1 MTSRARR
8 RAFYETDFYAGIGG
22 AAGPV
27 GLDVTYT
34 AYMSPRGSWGTV
46 KELAL
51 GFSVDNVAAP
61 YATIAFEMSGNA
73 AGDSGGTYF
82 ELGIEP
88 SAPLDDAPVSLSFP
102 IAIGMSPSNYYNPG
116 GVNYAFGFFSAGAS
130 IGIPLAVPAQLR
142 RVGNWARRQRTGVRR
157 RTQADQRGR
166 QRDEDH
172 RPVRSEPRLL
182 AVCAARHWDSAF
194 LLGGGRQRQES
205 EERQPPAPASCRV
218 RLIKYAGCGVAE
230 AHGRRVAPVIE
241 VPGRLRGRRFARQLA
256 RTSMPHTDHG
266 PSPSAV
272 GSPGALSDLSGRLAK
287 AREELSAEAVRARA
301 GVRTLRRYS
310 SRIDGILKDIHG
322 AARELTDKPTALI
335 PLGGY
340 GRRHLCQYSDIDLL
354 IVVDGAI
361 GAPEERFLRAI
372 LHPLWDLGLE
382 VGHQVRQFSE
392 FAEPETDNPEYLA
405 ALLDSRFLVGDREV
419 FDRFTEACLTAESPW
434 RAPMRAALID
444 LARQRHGQFN
454 HTVFQLEP
462 DIKDAPGGLR
472 DATAIRLLARMAS
485 GAPGQPYMD
494 VGRVDEAEDFM
505 LRVRSILHMERG
517 HNLNVLAHGLQET
530 VAQHFGSPGDE
541 KRRQVELLMSTYY
554 HHARRIDR
562 SMATVLKSSQAPPD
576 RHQTVKPIGNDL
588 ECAWDGIRFV
598 DGTLASLQPHSWLR
612 PFEAALE
619 EDVDVSEQVLTCIER
634 HGERYTPESFFPAAE
649 ERDRL
654 LRVLRPRPGLYD
666 RLSDMHGRGLLGRMF
681 PEFQKVYCLVVR
693 DFYHKYTVDEHTLR
707 TIRAVEAL
715 CAPRTASRKR
725 FAAVLRELEQPEL
738 LVLALLFH
746 DVGKWTNKNHSE
758 EGVRMAIGALRRIR
772 LPEKAI
778 ATVEFLIRHHLQM
791 SVLAF
796 RRDVEDPKTAT
807 QFARLVGTEER
818 LKLLCLL
825 TLADVD
831 AVSPGVMT
839 PWKEEM
845 LWRLYVDTYNRLT
858 LGYSDDA
865 IDDAGA
871 VRNELSAQR
880 PPDVSQADLDTFIE
894 GLPRRY
900 LRIVD
905 RPRVYEHVRLTRG
918 LQPREVRSLLE
929 QKDAAWELSTIRA
942 GPARPVREGVRRP
955 VVLRHGHP
963 AGPGDDQP
971 ARPRPGHLPVRRPGR
986 LSAAEPGGARRA
998 HGAARGRDR
1007 RTGGHRR
1014 QAAGALG
1021 VAVDQ
1026 PLPATRHADRALQQP
1041 LFPAFHGP
1049 RSGDPER
1056 LGPALS
1062 SQPRPVRPRLRHRPR
1077 PDLDRGRAGHRRL
1090 SHHEGPREAV
1100 GRRPGDAEGR
1110 VAAGPRHELVT
1121 CVHISP

>member
-1 MTSRARR
+1 
-8 RAFYETDFYAGIGG
+8 
-22 AAGPV
+22 
-27 GLDVTYT
+27 
-34 AYMSPRGSWGTV
+34 
-46 KELAL
+46 
-51 GFSVDNVAAP
+51 
-61 YATIAFEMSGNA
+61 
-73 AGDSGGTYF
+73 
-82 ELGIEP
+82 
-88 SAPLDDAPVSLSFP
+88 
-102 IAIGMSPSNYYNPG
+102 
-116 GVNYAFGFFSAGAS
+116 
-130 IGIPLAVPAQLR
+130 
-142 RVGNWARRQRTGVRR
+142 
-157 RTQADQRGR
+157 
-166 QRDEDH
+166 
-172 RPVRSEPRLL
+172 
-182 AVCAARHWDSAF
+182 
-194 LLGGGRQRQES
+194 
-205 EERQPPAPASCRV
+205 
-218 RLIKYAGCGVAE
+218 
-230 AHGRRVAPVIE
+230 
-241 VPGRLRGRRFARQLA
+241 
-256 RTSMPHTDHG
+256 
-266 PSPSAV
+266 
-272 GSPGALSDLSGRLAK
+272 
-287 AREELSAEAVRARA
+287 
-301 GVRTLRRYS
+301 
-310 SRIDGILKDIHG
+310 
-322 AARELTDKPTALI
+322 
-335 PLGGY
+335 
-340 GRRHLCQYSDIDLL
+340 
-354 IVVDGAI
+354 
-361 GAPEERFLRAI
+361 
-372 LHPLWDLGLE
+372 
-382 VGHQVRQFSE
+382 
-392 FAEPETDNPEYLA
+392 
-405 ALLDSRFLVGDREV
+405 
-419 FDRFTEACLTAESPW
+419 
-434 RAPMRAALID
+434 
-444 LARQRHGQFN
+444 
-454 HTVFQLEP
+454 
-462 DIKDAPGGLR
+462 
-472 DATAIRLLARMAS
+472 
-485 GAPGQPYMD
+485 
-494 VGRVDEAEDFM
+494 M

-530 VAQHFGSPGDE
+530 VAQRFGSPGDE

-562 SMATVLKSSQAPPD
+562 SMATVLKLSQAPPD

-634 HGERYTPESFFPAAE
+634 HGERYTPESFFPAEE

-725 FAAVLRELEQPEL
+725 FAGVLRELEQPEL

-880 PPDVSQADLDTFIE
+880 PPDVSQADLDAFIE

-929 QKDAAWELSTIRA
+929 QKDAAWELSTIA
-942 GPARPVREGVRRP
+942 LDQPGLFAKVCGVLSYFGMDILRGQAMTN
-955 VVLRHGHP
+955 RHGLVLDIFQF
-963 AGPGDDQP
+963 ADQE
-971 ARPRPGHLPVRRPGR
+971 GYLR
-986 LSAAEPGGARRA
+986 LNRVGARRA
-998 HGAARGRDR
+998 HGAARGRHR

-1021 VAVDQ
+1021 LAVDQ
-1026 PLPATRHADRALQQP
+1026 PLSAAHHADRALQQP

-1090 SHHEGPREAV
+1090 SRHEGPRQAV
-1100 GRRPGDAEGR
+1100 GRGPSDAEGR

-1121 CVHISP
+1121 RVHISP

>member
-1 MTSRARR
+1 
-8 RAFYETDFYAGIGG
+8 
-22 AAGPV
+22 
-27 GLDVTYT
+27 
-34 AYMSPRGSWGTV
+34 
-46 KELAL
+46 
-51 GFSVDNVAAP
+51 
-61 YATIAFEMSGNA
+61 
-73 AGDSGGTYF
+73 
-82 ELGIEP
+82 
-88 SAPLDDAPVSLSFP
+88 
-102 IAIGMSPSNYYNPG
+102 
-116 GVNYAFGFFSAGAS
+116 
-130 IGIPLAVPAQLR
+130 
-142 RVGNWARRQRTGVRR
+142 
-157 RTQADQRGR
+157 
-166 QRDEDH
+166 
-172 RPVRSEPRLL
+172 
-182 AVCAARHWDSAF
+182 
-194 LLGGGRQRQES
+194 
-205 EERQPPAPASCRV
+205 
-218 RLIKYAGCGVAE
+218 
-230 AHGRRVAPVIE
+230 
-241 VPGRLRGRRFARQLA
+241 
-256 RTSMPHTDHG
+256 MPHTDHG
-266 PSPSAV
+266 SSPSAV
-272 GSPGALSDLSGRLAK
+272 GSPGALSDLSGRLAE
-287 AREELSAEAVRARA
+287 AREELSTAAVRARA
-301 GVRTLRRYS
+301 GVRTLRRYA
-310 SRIDGILKDIHG
+310 SRIDGLLKDIYG

-405 ALLDSRFLVGDREV
+405 ALLDSRFLVGDRGV
-419 FDRFTEACLTAESPW
+419 FDRLAETCLTAESPW

-485 GAPGQPYMD
+485 GAPAQPYMD
-494 VGRVDEAEDFM
+494 VGRLDEAEDFM

-530 VAQHFGSPGDE
+530 VAQRFGSPGGE

-562 SMATVLKSSQAPPD
+562 SMATVLKLSQAPPD

-634 HGERYTPESFFPAAE
+634 HGERYAPESFFPAEE

-666 RLSDMHGRGLLGRMF
+666 RLADMHGRGLLGRMF

-725 FAAVLRELEQPEL
+725 FAGVLRELEQPEL

-929 QKDAAWELSTIRA
+929 QKDAAWELSTIA
-942 GPARPVREGVRRP
+942 LDQPGLFAKVCGVLSYFGMDILRGQAMTN
-955 VVLRHGHP
+955 RHGLVLDIFQF
-963 AGPGDDQP
+963 ADQEGYLRLNRVGRDELTALLEDVIGGRVDIDDK
-971 ARPRPGHLPVRRPGR
+971 L
-986 LSAAEPGGARRA
+986 
-998 HGAARGRDR
+998 RGRWGSRSTSRSPQRTTPTVRFNNHYSR
-1007 RTGGHRR
+1007 RFTVLEVVTPNAWG
-1014 QAAGALG
+1014 L
-1021 VAVDQ
+1021 
-1026 PLPATRHADRALQQP
+1026 LY
-1041 LFPAFHGP
+1041 
-1049 RSGDPER
+1049 
-1056 LGPALS
+1056 
-1062 SQPRPVRPRLRHRPR
+1062 
-1077 PDLDRGRAGHRRL
+1077 RL
-1090 SHHEGPREAV
+1090 SHVLSDHGCDIDLVLISTEGALAIDV
-1100 GRRPGDAEGR
+1100 FHVTKGRAKLSDADQ
-1110 VAAGPRHELVT
+1110 ATLKDELRQALAT
-1121 CVHISP
+1121 NS